1 MSPRQLEIQNSSAFA
16 FWFQD
21 ECGSCSGNFLHT
33 KLEVTSWRPK
43 EIKIY
48 SSFSVNILQ
57 GQDQS
62 ELCAKQNDVCL
73 IPSVMPDMN

>member
-21 ECGSCSGNFLHT
+21 GRGSCSGNFLPT

-43 EIKIY
+43 KIKTY
-48 SSFSVNILQ
+48 SSFSVSILQ

-62 ELCAKQNDVCL
+62 QHCAKQKDV
-73 IPSVMPDMN
+73 